1 MEPVEPEITD
11 VIADLVRQANP
22 ELDARLES
30 QAEALRE
37 HKCTEPLIGKW
48 VDANDVKY
56 LLSTFDLPD
65 EDFAE
70 RFPKMANIKL
80 EDRRRVAAAIESHF
94 EQCTHCSLK
103 RGYDLELDAQIKR
116 ACRENNAL
124 LLELLGEEE
133 AVPAGE
139 GDREQL
145 ILESTTPALKE
156 I

>member
-1 MEPVEPEITD
+1 MEPEITD
-11 VIADLVRQANP
+11 TIADLVRQANP
-22 ELDARLES
+22 ELETRLAY

-37 HKCTEPLIGKW
+37 HECTDPLIGKW

-56 LLSTFDLPD
+56 LLSTFDLAD

-70 RFPKMANIKL
+70 RFPTMAHVKR
-80 EDRRRVAAAIESHF
+80 EDRRRVAEAIERHF

-116 ACRENNAL
+116 ACGQNSAL
-124 LLELLGEEE
+124 LLELLGEDEAELAEE
-133 AVPAGE
+133 GE
-139 GDREQL
+139 QRGL
-145 ILESTTPALKE
+145 ILEGTTSTAKK